1 MYVLRARRSLDDE
14 GYGVREGVSATG
26 PSVGRIDRFQYN
38 GHLHKAGKER
48 PVRVLIRLGGQANP
62 LGQVTLTL
70 DPERWFRG
78 KKSDVLPFSFT

>member
-48 PVRVLIRLGGQANP
+48 PVRSHP
-62 LGQVTLTL
+62 S
-70 DPERWFRG
+70 RWPG
-78 KKSDVLPFSFT
+78 KPSWASNTHSGS